1 MKRFRKPAVAGLFY
15 PAHPDIL
22 RHKIISLLK
31 ETQPLKKE
39 NNIKAIIVPHAG
51 YEYSGK
57 TAAYAF
63 NHLENEKIENV
74 IIISPSHY
82 EYFDGISIYPGD
94 GYSNPLGE
102 LNINTEIVNQLIKNS
117 TKIIADKRGHNEEH
131 GIEVELPF
139 LQEVLG
145 EFSIVPLVIG
155 DQSKKNV
162 EELAEKLSSIVND
175 NTLLVASSDLSHF
188 YTNSEADKLDYLIE
202 KRIND
207 FEIEELEKDFFN
219 KKCEACGQGAILS
232 VMTACKNNDVKKSKV
247 LNRTDSSYITGDKK
261 SVVGYLSAI
270 FSKN

>member
-15 PAHPDIL
+15 PSHPDIL
-22 RHKIISLLK
+22 RHKINLLLK
-31 ETQPLKKE
+31 ETQPIKKE
-39 NNIKAIIVPHAG
+39 VNIKGIIVPHAG

-63 NHLENEKIENV
+63 NHLDNEKIENV

-94 GYSNPLGE
+94 GFSNPLGE
-102 LNINTEIVNQLIKNS
+102 LNINTEIVTELIKNS
-117 TKIIADKRGHNEEH
+117 SKIFPDTCGHNEEH

-145 EFSIVPLVIG
+145 SFSIVPLVIG
-155 DQSKKNV
+155 DQSKRNV
-162 EELAEKLSSIVND
+162 DELAEKLTSLLND

-188 YTNSEADKLDYLIE
+188 YTSSEADKLDSLVE
-202 KRIND
+202 QRINN
-207 FEIEELEKDFFN
+207 FEINELENDFFN
-219 KKCEACGQGAILS
+219 RKCEACGQGAILS
-232 VMTACKNNDVKKSKV
+232 VMTACKNNNINKSLV
-247 LNRTDSSYITGDKK
+247 LNRTDSGFVTGDKK

-270 FSKN
+270 FSIN